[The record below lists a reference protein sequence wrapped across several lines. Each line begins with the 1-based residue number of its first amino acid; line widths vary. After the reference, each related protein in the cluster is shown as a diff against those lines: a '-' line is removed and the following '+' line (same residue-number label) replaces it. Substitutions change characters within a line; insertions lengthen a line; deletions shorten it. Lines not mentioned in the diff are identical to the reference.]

1 MILLAT
7 IVTQFLPLYLNIF
20 FYISLF
26 LISIIIILHLKYNK
40 KLKQKNSEYIQIQ
53 QQNIAKIDSIYN
65 EHTNSLEN
73 IRKEML
79 RREDEKNR
87 LWESSEK
94 ETLHVLAGVSNIL
107 DLTDKLNNAESNK
120 ILNLISEI
128 NNKFDDERQNKKTR
142 RNK

>member
-1 MILLAT
+1 
-7 IVTQFLPLYLNIF
+7 
-20 FYISLF
+20 
-26 LISIIIILHLKYNK
+26 
-40 KLKQKNSEYIQIQ
+40 
-53 QQNIAKIDSIYN
+53 
-65 EHTNSLEN
+65 
-73 IRKEML
+73 ML

>member
-1 MILLAT
+1 MITLAT

-20 FYISLF
+20 FYISLA
-26 LISIIIILHLKYNK
+26 LILIILILHLKYNK
-40 KLKQKNSEYIQIQ
+40 KLKQKNIEHTQIQ

-87 LWESSEK
+87 LWENSEK

-120 ILNLISEI
+120 IIELINEI
-128 NNKFDDERQNKKTR
+128 NNKIDDDKQNKKTR